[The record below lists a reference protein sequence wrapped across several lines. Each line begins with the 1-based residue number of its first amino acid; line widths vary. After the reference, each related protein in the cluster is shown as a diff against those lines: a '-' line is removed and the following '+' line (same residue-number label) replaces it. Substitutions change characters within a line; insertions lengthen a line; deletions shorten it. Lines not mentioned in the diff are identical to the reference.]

1 MNRLITWWPTTRPAL
16 KPGQD
21 PEYAEVLQEVAHG
34 VYIHPES
41 GKDRWIPEHWIIDDE
56 EA

>member
-1 MNRLITWWPTTRPAL
+1 VSRLITWRPTTAPDREP
-16 KPGQD
+16 Q
-21 PEYAEVLQEVAHG
+21 YAEVLRELTDC
-34 VYIHPES
+34 VYIHPET

>member
-1 MNRLITWWPTTRPAL
+1 MSRLITWRPATA
-16 KPGQD
+16 PDREPQ
-21 PEYAEVLQEVAHG
+21 YAEVLRELTDC
-34 VYIHPES
+34 VYIHPET